1 MATAMMAGMAT
12 ATTRDA
18 EGLEAA
24 AWAARAAAAAAA
36 VLRLGPV
43 NRLPPVHQAKPK

>member
-1 MATAMMAGMAT
+1 MATAMMTGMAT

-24 AWAARAAAAAAA
+24 AWAARAAAAA

>member
-36 VLRLGPV
+36 VRLGPV